1 MTYVLAGKTVN
12 NLNDDIASGA
22 ITSADALV
30 LVEAKIA
37 GKMRPGALKRWTRVR
52 DMLAKGSLDTTLAYR
67 GEQAAKPKAKAKT
80 AAKPKAPAKRKTTAK
95 AAPAPA
101 KLDNDAMA
109 AFMIEQTGDRAGAM
123 AFLTAFTKAIGPA
136 K

>member
-12 NLNDDIASGA
+12 ELKADIESGA
-22 ITSADALV
+22 ITCEDALA
-30 LVEAKIA
+30 LVETKIA

-52 DMLAKGSLDTTLAYR
+52 DMLAKGSLDTALAYR
-67 GEQAAKPKAKAKT
+67 GDQAKAKPKATTKAK
-80 AAKPKAPAKRKTTAK
+80 AKAKPRAK
-95 AAPAPA
+95 AKPQTTPA

-109 AFMIEQTGDRAGAM
+109 AFMIEQTGSREAAM
-123 AFLTAFTKAIGPA
+123 AFLTAFTKKIPA

>member
-1 MTYVLAGKTVN
+1 MTYVLAGKTVKE
-12 NLNDDIASGA
+12 LNADIAAGE
-22 ITSADALV
+22 ITVEDAHALV
-30 LVEAKIA
+30 LAKLD
-37 GKMRPGALKRWTRVR
+37 GNMRDGARARWTRVA
-52 DMLAKGSLDTTLAYR
+52 DMLAKGSLDV
-67 GEQAAKPKAKAKT
+67 GQAFTNGNKPKAKAKT

>member
-1 MTYVLAGKTVN
+1 MTYVLTGKTVN
-12 NLNDDIASGA
+12 ELKADIEAKT
-22 ITSADALV
+22 ITCADALT

-37 GKMRPGALKRWTRVR
+37 GKMRQGALKRWTRVR

-67 GEQAAKPKAKAKT
+67 GEQADKPKASTPKAKAPTKS
-80 AAKPKAPAKRKTTAK
+80 KAK
-95 AAPAPA
+95 AKVADAPV